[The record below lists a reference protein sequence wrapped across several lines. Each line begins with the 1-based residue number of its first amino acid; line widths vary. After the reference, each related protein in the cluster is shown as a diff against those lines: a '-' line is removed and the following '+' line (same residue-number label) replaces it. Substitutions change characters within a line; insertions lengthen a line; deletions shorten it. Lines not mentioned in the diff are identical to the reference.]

1 MKDISYVLLKKQQD
15 ILRVRQEIEAL
26 RLVIPLLSEETP
38 GRIAGGDAVPL
49 PERSNRWPLQ
59 IPGLH

>member
-1 MKDISYVLLKKQQD
+1 MKDISRVLLKKEQD

-26 RLVIPLLSEETP
+26 RAVIPLLTEENP
-38 GRIAGGDAVPL
+38 GRIAEGDPVPL